1 MEDVRGGRTAPPLRS
16 VASTG
21 PAEPIEIDLLIFD
34 LDGTLAD
41 TKEDIATAVNL
52 TLSDYGLPPHP
63 PQQIYTFVGDGV
75 RALLARAFESRGA
88 GVFEDALAVF
98 RGHYLDHLVDATRLY
113 PGVETVLD
121 HFARKKKAIVTNKPI
136 EYTLKLMDG
145 LKARAR
151 FDVIL
156 GANSTPHLKPHPGMI
171 HRVLSDLGVPP
182 ERAIMIGDNVNDILA
197 ARAAGV
203 RSVAVGYGLGDPAVL
218 RAADPDF
225 FCERIEDIMSLFN

>member
-1 MEDVRGGRTAPPLRS
+1 MENVSGGTSGSRLGLVASRTA
-16 VASTG
+16 G
-21 PAEPIEIDLLIFD
+21 PIEIDLLIFD

-88 GVFEDALAVF
+88 DVFADALAVF

-121 HFARKKKAIVTNKPI
+121 HFAPKKKAIVTNKPI

-145 LKARAR
+145 LKARER

-171 HRVLSDLGVPP
+171 HQVLSDLGVSPG
-182 ERAIMIGDNVNDILA
+182 RAIMVGDNVNDILA
-197 ARAAGV
+197 ARGAGV

-218 RAADPDF
+218 RAAHPDF
-225 FCERIEDIMSLFN
+225 FCERIEELMTLFH